1 MSDRNNSYQHI
12 LKSIGIFG
20 GSQFVQITAGVAR
33 TKIIALLLGSV
44 GFGII
49 GVFQN
54 VIQIFSTIGMLGYDT
69 GSVREIA
76 LANTSGSNERLRQIV
91 SVVRYWFLGIAL
103 MAMTLTLL
111 FCYPISRWAFS
122 NTSYAIPIAFLS
134 LSVLFGILSRGN
146 IVVLQGLNKVGDMAK
161 ATIWGNI
168 FAVVASVPLYFLFG
182 LKGIV
187 PSLILSTFIQFVV
200 AVKYRKKLQISPT
213 KISVSTAFRQGK
225 KTLKFGIAIMI
236 SAVVST
242 LTLFMMRTLII
253 DRIGLSGAGFF
264 QAVWTI
270 TNTYLLMVLSSMSAD
285 YFPRLSAVSENDA
298 KIRESVDK
306 QTYIVMLIVTPI
318 ITGMLVFGKYVL
330 WILYSGEFLVA
341 QELLNWQLLGTFFK
355 VASWPMAFIL
365 LAKGKG
371 RLYIFSE
378 ISFFAV
384 YYLATYFLFPKYGL
398 NAAGIGYLMAYGYY
412 VAIIMIYA
420 IFLSS
425 YIWKDKVL
433 QVIILSTLLVLA
445 AFLISYFFANN
456 AMIIG
461 IIIFTISIILS
472 YFEIKKHINLKQMI
486 QKRTNQKK

>member
-1 MSDRNNSYQHI
+1 MSNTNNSYQHI

-20 GSQFVQITAGVAR
+20 GSQFVQIAAGVAR

-54 VIQIFSTIGMLGYDT
+54 IIQMFTTIGMLGYDT

-76 LANTSGSNERLRQIV
+76 LTNRSGSNKKLHQIV

-103 MAMTLTLL
+103 MAMTLTLV

-122 NTSYAIPIAFLS
+122 DTSYAVPIAFLS
-134 LSVLFGILSRGN
+134 LAVLFTILSRGN
-146 IVVLQGLNKVGDMAK
+146 IVILQGLNKVGDMAK
-161 ATIWGNI
+161 ASIWANVLSLI
-168 FAVVASVPLYFLFG
+168 VSIPLYFIFG

-187 PSLILSTFIQFVV
+187 PSLVLSAVIQFII
-200 AVKYRKKLQISPT
+200 ALRYRQKIQIPSM
-213 KISVSTAFRQGK
+213 KISASFAYQKGKSTLQ
-225 KTLKFGIAIMI
+225 FGLAIMI

-242 LTLFMMRTLII
+242 VVMFMMRTLII

-298 KIRESVDK
+298 EIRESVDK

-318 ITGMLVFGKYVL
+318 IMGMLIFGKYVL
-330 WILYSGEFLVA
+330 RILYSGEFLVA
-341 QELLNWQLLGTFFK
+341 QALLNWQLLGTFLK

-378 ISFFAV
+378 ISFFAI
-384 YYLATYFLFPKYGL
+384 YYLATYFLFPKYEL
-398 NAAGIGYLMAYGYY
+398 NAAGIGYLAAYGYY
-412 VAIIMIYA
+412 
-420 IFLSS
+420 
-425 YIWKDKVL
+425 
-433 QVIILSTLLVLA
+433 TLLIVFLAKKLIGYTWNRLNLIVL
-445 AFLISYFFANN
+445 FTSSIFVGTSFFIYLYSKEIN
-456 AMIIG
+456 
-461 IIIFTISIILS
+461 IFIQFIFVLFSVFFSLYKIN
-472 YFEIKKHINLKQMI
+472 KRINLSNLIKNIKQ
-486 QKRTNQKK
+486 